1 MAKKK
6 KETDKQKIARLE
18 KQLKASRAAHKKT
31 IQRHRASTLTY
42 ESLMLR
48 KKGTTWKK
56 IAKKLKVPESSI
68 RLATQKRYK
77 ARWLRGRWSD
87 AKLDASEK
95 MDMHMTKFLADAKKN
110 QHGLSYE
117 EYVRATKS

>member
-1 MAKKK
+1 MKKK
-6 KETDKQKIARLE
+6 TDWHAKYLAE
-18 KQLKASRAAHKKT
+18 KKAHQKT

-42 ESLMLR
+42 EAMMLR
-48 KKGTTWKK
+48 KKGITWVK
-56 IAKKLKVPESSI
+56 IGKKLKVPESSM

-95 MDMHMTKFLADAKKN
+95 MDMHMNKFLADAKKN